1 METVLKP
8 FLKLLRE
15 IYIGSENEEVWIIDG
30 KPGHGFTAA
39 IKALTAE
46 EASTPLVAGG
56 STVAAHTEHLRWSL
70 RFAMEFYKRKQ
81 PSGNWEESWK
91 VHEVNEEQWEQL
103 QLALLVAYQ
112 ELIYALKEVKDWSD
126 TLLLTGTLALLP
138 HAAYHLG
145 AVKQL
150 IIATKGKKEAV

>member
-1 METVLKP
+1 METVFKP

-15 IYIGSENEEVWIIDG
+15 VYIGSETAEVWIIER

-39 IKALTAE
+39 IKDLTAK

-56 STVAAHTEHLRWSL
+56 STIAAHTEHLRWSL
-70 RFAMEFYKRKQ
+70 KFAMGFYKGAEA
-81 PSGNWEESWK
+81 SGNWEESWT
-91 VHEVNEEQWEQL
+91 VTEVNQEEWEQL

-112 ELIYALKEVKDWSD
+112 ELIYALKDVVDWSNE
-126 TLLLTGTLALLP
+126 LLLTGTLALLP

-150 IIATKGKKEAV
+150 ITAVKGHRIV

>member
-39 IKALTAE
+39 IKEVTAA
-46 EASTPLVAGG
+46 EASTPLVTGG
-56 STVAAHTEHLRWSL
+56 STIAAHTEHLRWSL
-70 RFAMEFYKRKQ
+70 GFAMEFYKGAQ

-91 VHEVNEEQWEQL
+91 IHEVNEEQWEQL

-126 TLLLTGTLALLP
+126 PLLLTGTLALLP

-150 IIATKGKKEAV
+150 IIAAKGRK